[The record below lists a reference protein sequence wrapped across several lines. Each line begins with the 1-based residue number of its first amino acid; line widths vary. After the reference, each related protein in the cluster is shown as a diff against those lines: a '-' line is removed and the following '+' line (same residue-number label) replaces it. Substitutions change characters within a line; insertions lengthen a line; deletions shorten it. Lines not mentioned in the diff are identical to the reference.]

1 MAPTIQDHVFSV
13 PGAQAEIL
21 QRYNVFKNLSEIVY
35 HPDNYDAS
43 VLVANKEEFINE
55 VKTAY
60 KELATFTAG
69 VITNVASSTVDK
81 TVAQDFLSSSG
92 REFST
97 FLNLYSR
104 KCLQVQNRESLDPNQ
119 DRSNSG
125 SDISARSEAEEKARL
140 AKVDRDIDIVKMS
153 DAIDG
158 LRLEV
163 NVEDDWSTADSNR
176 VEIAMN
182 NIASWRKKLS
192 FVKNKFWDIQRNT
205 EAYNLDEEELARTE
219 ITLNTIVGETEAA
232 IEKIQGEDCVRC
244 LYSGLDKSKVSPIK
258 YPTFSGSLS
267 EDYTKWEKE
276 TRDTLVK
283 NLVRTEDKPKV
294 VRSNLKGEALKLI
307 PDNIVDVEVLFSA
320 LRDIYGEAS
329 QVMRRRKDQ
338 LHTLGE
344 FPLIKGKTQVSS
356 QVHKQVEWLLAAEMI
371 LDNIVELAK
380 ESPDLDRGAYN
391 PDALKEYLEVFP
403 MDTSTKLSKVTGNTE
418 TMVKTLLEIHV
429 KDKRKELQET
439 LKYLKSD

>member
-13 PGAQAEIL
+13 PGTQAEIL
-21 QRYNVFKNLSEIVY
+21 QRYNVFKNLLEIVY

-55 VKTAY
+55 VKAAY
-60 KELATFTAG
+60 KELNTFTAG

-182 NIASWRKKLS
+182 NVASWRKKLS

-205 EAYNLDEEELARTE
+205 EAYNLDEEELTRTE
-219 ITLNTIVGETEAA
+219 IALNTIVGETEAA

-244 LYSGLDKSKVSPIK
+244 LYSGIDKSKVSPIK

-329 QVMRRRKDQ
+329 RVMRRRKDQ
-338 LHTLGE
+338 LQALGE
-344 FPLIKGKTQVSS
+344 FPLIKGKTRVPS

-371 LDNIVELAK
+371 LDDIVELAK

-403 MDTSTKLSKVTGNTE
+403 MDTSTKLSKVTGNTD
-418 TMVKTLLEIHV
+418 HGQYSS
-429 KDKRKELQET
+429 RNPCQGQE
-439 LKYLKSD
+439 KGAPRDSQVSQK

>member
-1 MAPTIQDHVFSV
+1 MS
-13 PGAQAEIL
+13 
-21 QRYNVFKNLSEIVY
+21 IVQ
-35 HPDNYDAS
+35 H
-43 VLVANKEEFINE
+43 
-55 VKTAY
+55 
-60 KELATFTAG
+60 
-69 VITNVASSTVDK
+69 ITNVASSTVDK

-125 SDISARSEAEEKARL
+125 SDISACSEAEEKARL

-182 NIASWRKKLS
+182 NVASWRKKLS

-205 EAYNLDEEELARTE
+205 EAYNLDEEELTRTE
-219 ITLNTIVGETEAA
+219 IALNTIVGETEAA

-258 YPTFSGSLS
+258 YPTLSGSLS

-329 QVMRRRKDQ
+329 RVMRRRKDQ
-338 LHTLGE
+338 LQALGE
-344 FPLIKGKTQVSS
+344 FPLIKGKTRVPS
-356 QVHKQVEWLLAAEMI
+356 QVHKQVEWLLAAEVI
-371 LDNIVELAK
+371 LGDIVELAK
-380 ESPDLDRGAYN
+380 ESPDLDRGAFN

>member
-1 MAPTIQDHVFSV
+1 MAPTIRDHVFSV

-21 QRYNVFKNLSEIVY
+21 QRYNVFKNLLEIVY

-92 REFST
+92 REFSA

-329 QVMRRRKDQ
+329 RVMRRRKDQ
-338 LHTLGE
+338 LQALGE
-344 FPLIKGKTQVSS
+344 FPLIKGKTRVPS

-371 LDNIVELAK
+371 LDDIVELAK

>member
-1 MAPTIQDHVFSV
+1 MAPTIRDHVFSV

-21 QRYNVFKNLSEIVY
+21 QRYNVFKNLEIVY

-55 VKTAY
+55 VKAAY
-60 KELATFTAG
+60 KELNTFTAG

-205 EAYNLDEEELARTE
+205 EAYNLDEEELTRTE
-219 ITLNTIVGETEAA
+219 IALNTIVGETEAA

-329 QVMRRRKDQ
+329 RVMRRRKDQ
-338 LHTLGE
+338 LQALGE
-344 FPLIKGKTQVSS
+344 FPLIKGKTRVPS

-371 LDNIVELAK
+371 LDDIVELAK